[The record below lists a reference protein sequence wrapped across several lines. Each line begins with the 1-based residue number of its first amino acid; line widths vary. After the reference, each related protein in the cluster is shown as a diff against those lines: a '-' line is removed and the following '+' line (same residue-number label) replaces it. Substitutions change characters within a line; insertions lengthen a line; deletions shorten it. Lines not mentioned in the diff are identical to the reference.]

1 MDHSEDFENGKLFPM
16 IVRYSVPAA
25 ISLLITAI
33 YNIVDRI
40 FVGNYCGT
48 SALAGLS
55 VCFPLSFLMMAVGLN
70 CSAGG
75 ATLFSLFRGRGEKKD
90 MSRSFGNSYLMV
102 VVLELLLSAILLL
115 FAEPILMLFGAT
127 DTCYTY
133 ALAYYRIVAV
143 GCVFQGISQVCC
155 DFVRVSG
162 KPVLGMCVTSIGAVT
177 NIILDFLFVAVLDM
191 GVEGAA
197 LATVAGQFLSAV
209 FGSVLI
215 FSGRTLVVIERQIF
229 RIRKEFAGKILSCGF
244 AFFISQIAMGLI
256 SLVYNGQL
264 GKYGGDTAI
273 SVYAVVSSVMTFVIM
288 PASGISQG
296 IQPIL
301 GNNYGAGKYHR
312 VMETMWKASALS
324 VGVTCVIWAGVML
337 FSRELILIFGG
348 GEDML
353 AIGVSGLRIN
363 FIITPALGF
372 IMLATTFFQ
381 SLGKPLPS
389 IIITALRQI
398 VFLIPFIYLLPLVLG
413 INGIFWAQPISDA
426 LALLLSLRLTLREQK
441 NMYR

>member
-191 GVEGAA
+191 GVEGFGAFGGDH
-197 LATVAGQFLSAV
+197 LCDLGRRDAV
-209 FGSVLI
+209 FQRTDPCLRRRRGYAGYRRFRPAHQFYHHSGAGIYHAGDHLLSVPGKTIAFHHHYGSAPDC
-215 FSGRTLVVIERQIF
+215 FS
-229 RIRKEFAGKILSCGF
+229 
-244 AFFISQIAMGLI
+244 
-256 SLVYNGQL
+256 
-264 GKYGGDTAI
+264 D
-273 SVYAVVSSVMTFVIM
+273 SVY
-288 PASGISQG
+288 
-296 IQPIL
+296 
-301 GNNYGAGKYHR
+301 
-312 VMETMWKASALS
+312 
-324 VGVTCVIWAGVML
+324 
-337 FSRELILIFGG
+337 
-348 GEDML
+348 
-353 AIGVSGLRIN
+353 
-363 FIITPALGF
+363 
-372 IMLATTFFQ
+372 
-381 SLGKPLPS
+381 LPS
-389 IIITALRQI
+389 AIRSGNQRN
-398 VFLIPFIYLLPLVLG
+398 LLG
-413 INGIFWAQPISDA
+413 AADQ
-426 LALLLSLRLTLREQK
+426 
-441 NMYR
+441 